1 MSIEISVAWALGIAL
16 AIARSGAF
24 IALCAFVPRAIP
36 RVARGSLAL
45 AIGVLIAAPVQN
57 AQMGAGELAVNAFTN
72 LVIGGVL
79 GWFLGL
85 AVAAFEVAGTLV
97 DLGSGV
103 TLGSVFDPETGSTP
117 GPFTRFYTV
126 AAQVLIVA
134 GGGLMLVTQILW
146 ASTRA
151 VALDGRLV
159 GLRALGP
166 AAADRFSDMFRFGV
180 QLALPVVAILFV
192 AELAFGLLSRM
203 APQINMF
210 LIALPVKTLLSIA
223 LVGTAAAMFPS
234 AVDQVFRSGVDS
246 LTRFIGT

>member
-1 MSIEISVAWALGIAL
+1 VNIQISVAWALGIAL

-24 IALCAFVPRAIP
+24 IALCAFVPRSIP
-36 RVARGSLAL
+36 RMARGTLAI
-45 AIGVLIAAPVQN
+45 AIGVLIASPVQDAN
-57 AQMGAGELAVNAFTN
+57 MGAGELAVNAFTN
-72 LVIGGVL
+72 LVLGAVL

-103 TLGSVFDPETGSTP
+103 TLGSVFDPETGGTP

-126 AAQVLIVA
+126 AVQALIVA

-146 ASTRA
+146 ASTKA

-166 AAADRFSDMFRFGV
+166 AAADRFSEMFRFGV
-180 QLALPVVAILFV
+180 QLALPVVALLFV

-210 LIALPVKTLLSIA
+210 LIALPVKTLLAIA
-223 LVGTAAAMFPS
+223 LLGTAAAMFPA

-246 LTRFIGT
+246 LTRFIGN